1 VKGLKVKSM
10 DAGKSGQVQVE
21 LSMNIY
27 FSEG

>member
-1 VKGLKVKSM
+1 VQGSN
-10 DAGKSGQVQVE
+10 AGKPGQVQVE